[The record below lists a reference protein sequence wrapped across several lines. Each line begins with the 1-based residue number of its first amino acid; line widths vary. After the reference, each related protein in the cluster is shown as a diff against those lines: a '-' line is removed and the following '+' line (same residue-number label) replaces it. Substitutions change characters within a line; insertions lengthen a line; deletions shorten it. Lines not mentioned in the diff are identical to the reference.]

1 MASRILDNGVTV
13 AAIEG
18 TGSRRAVTSSE
29 VLPTAWQ
36 KCMLL
41 MRSGGAL

>member
-13 AAIEG
+13 AAMEG
-18 TGSRRAVTSSE
+18 TRSRRAVTSSE
-29 VLPTAWQ
+29 AFPTAWQ